1 MATWAP
7 LRTAKTY
14 IVGLLIIGFLA
25 FLGWQVYQYTQYLQY
40 QRAPLT
46 IAGSSFDMRVVSS
59 NPQREKGLSG
69 TPKLDKTDG
78 MLFVFENDDTWGIW
92 MKDMLIPIDI
102 VWLNSEKKVVYMVK
116 DADPSSYPHT
126 TYRPARK
133 ARYVAEFQAGT
144 IERRNIQIGDQAAFD
159 LSDIE
164 EQ

>member
-1 MATWAP
+1 MATWTP

-14 IVGLLIIGFLA
+14 ATWLLIAGFLA
-25 FLGWQVYQYTQYLQY
+25 FAGWQVYLYAQRLQY
-40 QRAPLT
+40 QHAPLT
-46 IAGSSFDMRVVSS
+46 LAGSSYDMRVVSS
-59 NPQREKGLSG
+59 SPLREKGLSG

-78 MLFVFENDDTWGIW
+78 MLFVFEKDDHWGIW

-102 VWLNSEKKVVYMVK
+102 LWFDSEKKVVYMVK
-116 DADPSSYPHT
+116 DADPSSYPDT

-144 IERRNIQIGDQAAFD
+144 IERRNIQIGDRATFD